1 MTATLSLGTID
12 QLHSALMDDDMFNE
26 AVMRVALQI
35 AEANCPEGDEE
46 EVMDLAMSLAI
57 RVSVA

>member
-26 AVMRVALQI
+26 AIMRVALQI
-35 AEANCPEGDEE
+35 AEENCPEGDDED
-46 EVMDLAMSLAI
+46 VLDLAMSLAI
-57 RVSVA
+57 